1 MRRMIVLTAAVA
13 LLCSAATAQT
23 WAEFVRQDL
32 QFAINFPAPPAAADA
47 TYTTSAGTSVPARV
61 FSAQQAGARY
71 SMTVVDFSMRP
82 WEENGA
88 IAHAAAQLAKK
99 GRVRYEAPVDL
110 DGIPG
115 HTLSATTPDGGFM
128 MVSIYQFSHRLY
140 IAEAW
145 VPAGATPP
153 SQFQQSVVIMHPD
166 GSRVNLRPPR
176 DPNVPQ
182 PFDPNRPIR

>member
-1 MRRMIVLTAAVA
+1 MRRIILTAAMAVF
-13 LLCSAATAQT
+13 CSAAMAQT

-32 QFAINFPAPPAAADA
+32 QFAINFPAPPTAAEAG
-47 TYTTSAGTSVPARV
+47 YTSSAGTTLPARV
-61 FSAQQAGARY
+61 FSAQHAGARY
-71 SMTVVDFSMRP
+71 SMTVVDFSARP

-88 IAHAAAQLAKK
+88 IANAAAQLGKK

-110 DGIPG
+110 DGVPG

-145 VPAGATPP
+145 TPAGTPPP

-176 DPNVPQ
+176 DPNAPR
-182 PFDPNRPIR
+182 PPDPNRPVR